1 MIVINKVFIN
11 FVADLISVMIT
22 MIKRNIRLYYDS

>member
-11 FVADLISVMIT
+11 FVPDLISVMII
-22 MIKRNIRLYYDS
+22 MIKGNIKPGYDS